1 MPRIKPIESQVRS
14 AGPVQVQTARAED
27 FGGGLATGIQSLS
40 KSLEKTVD
48 LIGEQQARS
57 EVSDLSAKMSQAQ
70 AEFAINWAETMKT
83 ADPGDKELST
93 KFLKGY
99 DDYMSKIGEGI
110 GTEEGKNYFV
120 RTNATMRSHFMQSAY
135 TGQAQLAGIKA
146 REDYT
151 GSVNNFS
158 NSVMAD
164 PSSFETVRN
173 MHDTNLEDM
182 VKNGGMTR
190 EMALKF
196 KGESNQLIAK
206 ASVRGW
212 ANLNPEY
219 AKQQL
224 DQGRYDSYFNEDVKK
239 QMYGEVDAAIKG
251 REAEAQRQI
260 KLKEEELK
268 RAQMETENQ
277 FIEKVVNKQL
287 SSKEILASNL
297 DARQKEHYLNLIRKE
312 SKETDPSVFNE
323 LLRRANLPDGDPAK
337 LVNEKELVNYA
348 VNGLLSYTDLNDLRK
363 EVQGKRTEQGKI
375 EDQAK
380 NSVLKQAESMLVKKD
395 PLTGLADP
403 DGLVNYQRFVTL
415 YWKKWEEGRKAGK
428 TVEQLTDPSSPDW
441 LGKYVKDFYVNPIEA
456 SKKSVD
462 RLKMNRDRDFTNA
475 TTNTPTPATPI
486 NTEKLRLPGETIQQW
501 RERTKGK

>member
-1 MPRIKPIESQVRS
+1 MPRITPIQSQVRS
-14 AGPVQVQTARAED
+14 SGPVQVQNAKAED
-27 FGGGLATGIQSLS
+27 FGGGIANAVQGFS
-40 KSLEKTVD
+40 KSVEKTAD
-48 LIGEQQARS
+48 IIGEQQSRS
-57 EVSDLSAKMSQAQ
+57 EVSDLTAKMAKAQ
-70 AEFAINWAETMKT
+70 ADFAINWAETMKT
-83 ADPGDKELST
+83 ADPADKELST

-99 DDYMSKIGEGI
+99 DDYMSKIGEGVS
-110 GTEEGKNYFV
+110 TEDGKNYFV

-158 NSVMAD
+158 NSLMAD
-164 PSSFETVRN
+164 PSSFETVRD
-173 MHDTNLEDM
+173 MHDTNLEDL
-182 VKNGGMTR
+182 VRTGGMTR
-190 EMALKF
+190 EVALQLKT
-196 KGESNQLIAK
+196 KGNQQIAE

-224 DQGRYDSYFNEDVKK
+224 DQGRYDTYFSEDQKK
-239 QMYGEVDAAIKG
+239 QMYGEVETAIRG
-251 REAEAQRQI
+251 RQAEAERQI
-260 KLKEEELK
+260 KLREEELK

-297 DARQKEHYLNLIRKE
+297 DARQKEHYINLIKKE
-312 SKETDPSVFNE
+312 SKESDPSVFNE

-337 LVNEKELVNYA
+337 LVNEKELVSYA
-348 VNGLLSYTDLNDLRK
+348 VNGLLSYNDLNDLRK

-475 TTNTPTPATPI
+475 TANTPTPATPI
-486 NTEKLRLPGETIQQW
+486 NPDKLRLPGETIQQW
-501 RERTKGK
+501 RDRTKGK